1 MLDSVDFYSFKII
14 FFLIDIE
21 IIVSLIP
28 WLLIKKRPDLKA
40 DFKKFLYSDVCLGIV
55 FILSFIASLILKE
68 PLIFTVF
75 VCLSLAVSFLL
86 MIIMIF
92 RFFKGK

>member
-1 MLDSVDFYSFKII
+1 MNFIRPIKMSL
-14 FFLIDIE
+14 FL
-21 IIVSLIP
+21 
-28 WLLIKKRPDLKA
+28 
-40 DFKKFLYSDVCLGIV
+40 IV

-92 RFFKGK
+92 RFFKGKPNNIEFTYFI

>member
-40 DFKKFLYSDVCLGIV
+40 NLYRPPKVRPK
-55 FILSFIASLILKE
+55 SLTNGGRY
-68 PLIFTVF
+68 FYV
-75 VCLSLAVSFLL
+75 
-86 MIIMIF
+86 
-92 RFFKGK
+92 

>member
-40 DFKKFLYSDVCLGIV
+40 DFKKFLYSDVCLVIV
-55 FILSFIASLILKE
+55 FILSFIA
-68 PLIFTVF
+68 
-75 VCLSLAVSFLL
+75 
-86 MIIMIF
+86 
-92 RFFKGK
+92 

>member
-40 DFKKFLYSDVCLGIV
+40 DFKKFLYSDVCLVIV

-75 VCLSLAVSFLL
+75 VCLSLAVSFFVIDHNDLS
-86 MIIMIF
+86 
-92 RFFKGK
+92 FF